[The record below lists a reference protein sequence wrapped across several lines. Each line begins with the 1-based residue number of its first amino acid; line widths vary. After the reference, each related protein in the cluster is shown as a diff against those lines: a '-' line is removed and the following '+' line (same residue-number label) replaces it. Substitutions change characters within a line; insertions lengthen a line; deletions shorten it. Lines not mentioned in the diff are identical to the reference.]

1 VALDDGEEGVIM
13 TDGDGQVFFGYSFE
27 EEGNRN
33 ITFATLGD
41 DYYLGSNSTFMVS
54 VMVTP
59 EKGLLALLM
68 SFPYNILIVVAL
80 GGVLGL
86 GIVMSSKGKPAELL
100 IEVMREPKPGFDEDL
115 PLTFDTYEEGIVK
128 IFNRFFNT
136 AQRIYPQIDDSLT
149 PREFESFIL
158 AKIPR
163 GSEFALDDLVTSF
176 EIAEYG
182 NMRLGKED
190 FERCMATVELLVE
203 LVKGEKKDAK

>member
-1 VALDDGEEGVIM
+1 
-13 TDGDGQVFFGYSFE
+13 
-27 EEGNRN
+27 
-33 ITFATLGD
+33 
-41 DYYLGSNSTFMVS
+41 
-54 VMVTP
+54 
-59 EKGLLALLM
+59 M